1 MIIFNILRP
10 YILLFLP
17 LVVFTQDLDTSIVER
32 ESYTSI
38 DLSYSKDEGN
48 TDLDSRYFGFN
59 YTLIGDAGPLDDT
72 EFLIDFNKSKDKL
85 EGYPFT
91 DDESLTLKFDV
102 WANQR
107 LSPFLFFQ
115 KSFDEIIGLQDRM
128 NYGLGAKV
136 GLFKGLSIS
145 YAFLFEKEDYLLYDF
160 TDSTGT
166 GNFIYTDS
174 VLVDTNDYYYDVGWE
189 DEFYVYND
197 STEIY
202 TYTDSTESPAEEFF
216 RHSIRPKFKIKLFEE
231 NVVLDYRFYYKPRV
245 DDFKDYLLEHE
256 LKLSVATF
264 FDAISINLNYSNK
277 YNSRYDGVKII
288 SRQSGVAYKHRD
300 KNISIGFSIAL

>member
-1 MIIFNILRP
+1 MIIFNILRL
-10 YILLFLP
+10 YFLSFLP
-17 LVVFTQDLDTSIVER
+17 FVVFSQDLDTSTVER

-38 DLSYSKDEGN
+38 DFSFSKDEGN
-48 TDLDSRYFGFN
+48 TDLDSRYFGFS

-115 KSFDEIIGLQDRM
+115 KSFDDIIGLQDRM

-136 GLFKGLSIS
+136 GLYRGLSIS

-174 VLVDTNDYYYDVGWE
+174 VLVDTNDYYYDVGW
-189 DEFYVYND
+189 V
-197 STEIY
+197 
-202 TYTDSTESPAEEFF
+202 
-216 RHSIRPKFKIKLFEE
+216 R
-231 NVVLDYRFYYKPRV
+231 
-245 DDFKDYLLEHE
+245 
-256 LKLSVATF
+256 
-264 FDAISINLNYSNK
+264 
-277 YNSRYDGVKII
+277 
-288 SRQSGVAYKHRD
+288 
-300 KNISIGFSIAL
+300 

>member
-17 LVVFTQDLDTSIVER
+17 LVVFTQDLDTSTVER
-32 ESYTSI
+32 ESYTSV
-38 DLSYSKDEGN
+38 DFSYSNDEGN
-48 TDLDSRYFGFN
+48 TDFDSRYFGFN

-174 VLVDTNDYYYDVGWE
+174 VLVDTNDYYYDVGWGNK
-189 DEFYVYND
+189 FYVYND

-216 RHSIRPKFKIKLFEE
+216 RHSIRPKFKIKLFDE

-264 FDAISINLNYSNK
+264 FDALSINLNYSNK
-277 YNSRYDGVKII
+277 YNSRYDGVTII
-288 SRQSGVAYKHRD
+288 SRQSGVAYKKRD
-300 KNISIGFSIAL
+300 TNTSIGFSIAL

>member
-17 LVVFTQDLDTSIVER
+17 LVVFTQDLDTSTVER
-32 ESYTSI
+32 ESYTSV
-38 DLSYSKDEGN
+38 DFSWSEDEGN
-48 TDLDSRYFGFN
+48 TNLDSRYFGFN

-136 GLFKGLSIS
+136 GLFRGLSIS

-174 VLVDTNDYYYDVGWE
+174 VLVDTNDYYYDVGWGNK
-189 DEFYVYND
+189 FYVYND

-216 RHSIRPKFKIKLFEE
+216 RHSIRPKFKIKLFDE

-264 FDAISINLNYSNK
+264 FDALSINLNYSNK
-277 YNSRYDGVKII
+277 YNSRYDGVTII
-288 SRQSGVAYKHRD
+288 SRQSGVAYKDRD
-300 KNISIGFSIAL
+300 ENISIGFSIAL